1 MTQLTNNVPL
11 SPIILSKSYAEE
23 KKISVQATIKKSIF
37 SIYQIVSGTPQS
49 NYCNGVLTYLS
60 NNESNNDYYKCNNCI
75 LSADD
80 KETKYMVIEF
90 ANPSNI
96 ITVDDIPYTVKK
108 ITFHTPTYHLV
119 YNDSKYDPES
129 YPSLNE
135 PDVNRE
141 LNSINDI
148 PGKIKNCLEIE
159 ILCDNLIQKL
169 SISILCNTSKKK
181 DDWNDDTIESFT
193 DEDGVKKPFFGLIYK
208 YIKNTSDSQLSAGG
222 YKDKSYTLNITDLLP
237 TNKQFFKYN
246 GTAFETNPNDNSFTK
261 VTRMVFNE
269 SITIP
274 KLFFEK
280 IKDLTSTSNSSCSNN
295 NYNRQVNQFIEY
307 QTDVHKVIFSD
318 TNIDYVSKDHVPKK
332 EKKLDM
338 EVVAVAILVC
348 ILFILII
355 VGWMW
360 SRGMIQRILRE
371 IFKDSPLILSVLITL

>member
-1 MTQLTNNVPL
+1 MAQLTNNVPL

-23 KKISVQATIKKSIF
+23 KKLNVQATINKNIF
-37 SIYQIVSGTPQS
+37 SIYQIVSGTPHS
-49 NYCNGVLTYLS
+49 NYCNGILNYLN

-80 KETKYMVIEF
+80 KETKYIVIEF
-90 ANPSNI
+90 VNPSSI
-96 ITVDDIPYTVKK
+96 ITVDDVPYTVRK
-108 ITFHTPTYHLV
+108 ITFHTPAYHIV
-119 YNDSKYDPES
+119 KNDSKYDPETF
-129 YPSLNE
+129 PSLNE

-141 LNSINDI
+141 IDSINDI

-181 DDWNDDTIESFT
+181 DDWTNDTIDSFT
-193 DEDGVKKPFFGLIYK
+193 DEDGVEKPFFGLIYK

-246 GTAFETNPNDNSFTK
+246 GTAFETNPKDNSFTK

-274 KLFFEK
+274 KLFFQK
-280 IKDLTSTSNSSCSNN
+280 IKDLTSISNYSCSTNS
-295 NYNRQVNQFIEY
+295 YTRQVNQFIEY

-318 TNIDYVSKDHVPKK
+318 TNIDFVSKGRVTKT

-338 EVVAVAILVC
+338 AVVAVVLFVC
-348 ILFILII
+348 LLFILII
-355 VGWMW
+355 VFWMW
-360 SRGMIQRILRE
+360 SQGLLQHILRE
-371 IFKDSPLILSVLITL
+371 IFKDSPLILSIVNAL